1 MTRYCFSKR
10 TQVITSEGCPP
21 HPDMV
26 PTWVRVGEGRKL
38 FLTAGM
44 HGGPLLTTHP
54 QATRPV
60 LSEYSG
66 HWGGGSPP
74 SGQLPFEPSAWVAS
88 SVRLSASRLPGG
100 PVAPGHQLGMQMLFG
115 AGPGICVLTRHP
127 GDSDAGSGVR
137 IAGRGGGS

>member
-66 HWGGGSPP
+66 HWGGGRPHQDSSPLSP
-74 SGQLPFEPSAWVAS
+74 LPGWPAVCASQLPDCLED
-88 SVRLSASRLPGG
+88 L
-100 PVAPGHQLGMQMLFG
+100 
-115 AGPGICVLTRHP
+115 
-127 GDSDAGSGVR
+127 
-137 IAGRGGGS
+137 